1 MCTNHK
7 KGMLITMRGID
18 GSGKSSVAQAVA
30 RLLSAHTQV
39 LLTKEPGATELG
51 KQLEDPF
58 AGDGT
63 FTVSAQ
69 AEFLLFA
76 ADRAQHMKELVIPA
90 LEAGKIVLSDRMAD
104 SSLAY
109 QGYGRG
115 VEHEWITSINTWAM
129 DGYVPDL
136 TLYLKI
142 DYPTAAHRLARRC
155 ETATVFEKEE
165 ELSFERVI
173 KGFET
178 MYAEAANVRT
188 IDASAPIE
196 KVCLAAYQEIMK
208 VLPC

>member
-7 KGMLITMRGID
+7 KGMLITIEGID

-51 KQLEDPF
+51 KQLRTLLQER
-58 AGDGT
+58 T

-165 ELSFERVI
+165 LFFERVI

>member
-7 KGMLITMRGID
+7 KGMLITIEGID

-51 KQLEDPF
+51 KQLRTLLQER
-58 AGDGT
+58 T

-165 ELSFERVI
+165 ELFFERVI

>member
-7 KGMLITMRGID
+7 KGMLITIEGID

-30 RLLSAHTQV
+30 QLLGAQV
-39 LLTKEPGATELG
+39 ILTKEPGATELG
-51 KQLEDPF
+51 KQLRALLQERTF
-58 AGDGT
+58 A
-63 FTVSAQ
+63 VSAQ

-76 ADRAQHMKELVIPA
+76 ADRAQHMKEIVIPA
-90 LEAGKIVLSDRMAD
+90 LEVGKIVLSDRMAD

-129 DGYVPDL
+129 DGYEPDL

-142 DYPTAAHRLARRC
+142 DYPTAARRLAHRS

-165 ELSFERVI
+165 ALFFERVI

-178 MYAEAANVRT
+178 MYTGRANVRT

-196 KVCLAAYQEIMK
+196 QVCLAAYKEIMQ